1 MICLQAE
8 VHLSQL
14 IRSVA
19 NMSCVSVESC
29 CLLSLAKPLSS
40 VYTALRLI
48 MYHTTHG
55 NPHLGL
61 ESGLTRIS
69 TQVSKKTPCGAPMHL
84 LPASTLGLALC
95 ETSPEGLQP
104 QL

>member
-48 MYHTTHG
+48 M
-55 NPHLGL
+55 
-61 ESGLTRIS
+61 
-69 TQVSKKTPCGAPMHL
+69 
-84 LPASTLGLALC
+84 
-95 ETSPEGLQP
+95 
-104 QL
+104 